1 MRTVRILDLRREHL
15 RAEFVPKLRVES
27 FHRSDSEGCTIVII
41 ERHSPDRF
49 STGPLYVICAL
60 YAHAGWPPP
69 ESSCSI
75 EPITACLLHQEPSRL
90 GSRLEFWRTT
100 GMPAPLSGTPPAPAN
115 VLTADRSPD
124 SRAHRVS
131 RFHQSQ
137 NQGATRMNLID
148 LNRSL
153 RQLRLGRSE
162 EHTSELQSHSDLVCR
177 LLLEKKKKKNT

>member
-1 MRTVRILDLRREHL
+1 MRTVRILDLRRGHL

-49 STGPLYVICAL
+49 STGPLYICAL

-75 EPITACLLHQEPSRL
+75 EPITACLLHQEPPRL

-100 GMPAPLSGTPPAPAN
+100 AVKPQKAEEKTNLTFRQVPEPTP
-115 VLTADRSPD
+115 V
-124 SRAHRVS
+124 
-131 RFHQSQ
+131 Q
-137 NQGATRMNLID
+137 
-148 LNRSL
+148 
-153 RQLRLGRSE
+153 
-162 EHTSELQSHSDLVCR
+162 
-177 LLLEKKKKKNT
+177 

>member
-1 MRTVRILDLRREHL
+1 MNTARILDWRRGHP

-49 STGPLYVICAL
+49 STGPLYICAL

-75 EPITACLLHQEPSRL
+75 EPITACLLHQEPPRL

-100 GMPAPLSGTPPAPAN
+100 GLRDNFGTFEKWESAAFSGVSDISNN
-115 VLTADRSPD
+115 VGPVKS
-124 SRAHRVS
+124 
-131 RFHQSQ
+131 FF
-137 NQGATRMNLID
+137 
-148 LNRSL
+148 
-153 RQLRLGRSE
+153 
-162 EHTSELQSHSDLVCR
+162 
-177 LLLEKKKKKNT
+177 